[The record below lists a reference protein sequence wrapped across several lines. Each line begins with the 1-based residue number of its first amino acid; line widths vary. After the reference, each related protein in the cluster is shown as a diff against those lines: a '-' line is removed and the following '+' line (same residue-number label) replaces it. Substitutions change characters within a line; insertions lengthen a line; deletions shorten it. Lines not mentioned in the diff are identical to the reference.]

1 MKQLLPTII
10 LFLITDPLP
19 INVLDPIFV
28 DPFTRHPVEICELSP
43 IFTSCSISA
52 LLFIYSFTNIHI

>member
-28 DPFTRHPVEICELSP
+28 DPFTRHPVEICELSL
-43 IFTSCSISA
+43 FSHHA
-52 LLFIYSFTNIHI
+52 LSVLYYL